1 MNEDL
6 LLWRWSTSVQ
16 VTSLVMITV
25 FFCVLGLNIRT
36 AALRWWVR
44 AWLFNL
50 AALAITSMFWFV
62 RPPMWVMHVVVA
74 PIYMGAKTT
83 FVLFLIQ
90 GAWAM
95 LRPGRPLIVPRRLYA
110 GLAAYALAA
119 TLVPS
124 VNMIGVV
131 QHTVMGALLIAA
143 GVILL
148 VRFDVALIWLAI
160 GFLIRGTLGFAEAGA
175 YALSLA
181 GPGSVAPGLAR
192 AAGIVS
198 SAASSFDSTAEWVL
212 ALGCVLAVSEWV
224 QRELLQTNVELLGAQ
239 EDLRRL
245 ADRDTLTGL
254 ANRRS
259 LREILRLA
267 QPAGATLIFFDL
279 DGFKQIND
287 LHGHQAG
294 DDTLRRF
301 AAALREAFR
310 PADAVVRYGGDE
322 FLVVAKGLD
331 SASVNGRIEA
341 MRDRLR
347 RAAKEGPPIGFSAG
361 VAPLPAGGNPDAAL
375 NLADEA
381 MYEDKRA
388 RGGVGGAA
396 SRAGA

>member
-1 MNEDL
+1 MSEDL

-25 FFCVLGLNIRT
+25 FFCMLGRHIRT

-50 AALAITSMFWFV
+50 AALAITSVFWFV
-62 RPPMWVMHVVVA
+62 RPPVWVLHAVVA

-95 LRPGRPLIVPRRLYA
+95 LRPGRPLIEPRRLYA
-110 GLAAYALAA
+110 GLAVYALAA

-131 QHTVMGALLIAA
+131 QHTLMGTLLTAA

-148 VRFDVALIWLAI
+148 IRFDVALIWLAI
-160 GFLIRGTLGFAEAGA
+160 GFVVRGALALAEAGA

-181 GPGSVAPGLAR
+181 GPGPVAPGLAR

-198 SAASSFDSTAEWVL
+198 SAASSFDSIAEWLL

-224 QRELLQTNVELLGAQ
+224 QRELLQSNVELLNAQ
-239 EDLRRL
+239 EDLRKL
-245 ADRDTLTGL
+245 ADRDPLTGL
-254 ANRRS
+254 ANRRALPEV
-259 LREILRLA
+259 LRA
-267 QPAGATLIFFDL
+267 SQPAGATLVFFDL

-287 LHGHQAG
+287 LHGHSAG
-294 DDTLRRF
+294 DETLRRF
-301 AAALREAFR
+301 ATALRESFR
-310 PADAVVRYGGDE
+310 PADAVLRYAGDE
-322 FLVVAKGLD
+322 FLVVANGLD
-331 SASVNGRIEA
+331 STSVSGRIEA
-341 MRDRLR
+341 LRDRLR
-347 RAAKEGPPIGFSAG
+347 RAAKEGPPIEFSVGIADMAAG
-361 VAPLPAGGNPDAAL
+361 SQPDVAL
-375 NLADEA
+375 NRADEA
-381 MYEDKRA
+381 MYEAKRA
-388 RGGVGGAA
+388 RGPLGAA
-396 SRAGA
+396 